1 MKFFPLL
8 ALASVVAAHF
18 QLNYP
23 PTRGFDDDK
32 EPTPI
37 CGGFDTINNRTDFP
51 LSGGQLQIT
60 SFHTLASVFAE
71 ISFNSNPTSFTQF
84 NTSSNGTNYPF
95 LIPVNQIPEGAAC
108 WNVDVSALNVTEAK
122 DGTNATIVIIFD
134 GGDGTLY
141 QCADLVLR
149 SNATIPSGSIQS
161 GLSCKTLDISA
172 SNSTGSGSTTAT
184 GANPTKSGSA
194 AGSNTAVA
202 RGLAFALFG
211 LVLSSFFV

>member
-1 MKFFPLL
+1 MMKFISLL
-8 ALASVVAAHF
+8 ALVSGAAAHF

-71 ISFNSNPTSFTQF
+71 ISFDSNPTSFTQF

-95 LIPVNQIPEGAAC
+95 LIGVNQIPEGAAC
-108 WNVDVSALNVTEAK
+108 WNVDVSALDVSDAK

-141 QCADLVLR
+141 QCADIVLR
-149 SNATIPSGSIQS
+149 SNSTIPPGSISS
-161 GLSCKTLDISA
+161 GLNCKTVAVSA
-172 SNSTGSGSTTAT
+172 SNTTGSETAS
-184 GANPTKSGSA
+184 GASPTKSGGA
-194 AGSNTAVA
+194 LGSDPAVA
-202 RGLAFALFG
+202 HGLAFTLLGFALS
-211 LVLSSFFV
+211 LFFV